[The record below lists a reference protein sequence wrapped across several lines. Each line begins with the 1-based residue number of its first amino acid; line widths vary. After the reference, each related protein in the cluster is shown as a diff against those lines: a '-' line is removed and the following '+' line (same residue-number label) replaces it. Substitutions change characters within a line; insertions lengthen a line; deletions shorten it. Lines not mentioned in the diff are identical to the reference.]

1 MKYLLMLCLLGLTAC
16 GPAANSPSQP
26 SGASSSEN
34 TAKVMASKQAYLSF
48 LACAKTAESSST
60 HQATIQTGIDN
71 VNTIPEAGWE
81 SLKASL
87 SISAKDF
94 VERYP
99 SCAK

>member
-1 MKYLLMLCLLGLTAC
+1 MKYLLMLCLLGFTAC

-26 SGASSSEN
+26 NTSSSEN
-34 TAKVMASKQAYLSF
+34 TAKVTASKQAYLDF
-48 LACAKTAESSST
+48 LACAKNAESSST
-60 HQATIQTGIDN
+60 HQATIQAGIDN
-71 VNTIPEAGWE
+71 VNTLPEAGWE
-81 SLKASL
+81 SFKASL